1 VKKSAFA
8 RLATWRVLAIVVGVA
23 AHVLGAKAGCEHYD
37 QIRTQAAAIP
47 VVGFDGE
54 LLLVDLGDGPGED
67 GAGERLFPRGCVK
80 SPQFIVRSRPR

>member
-23 AHVLGAKAGCEHYD
+23 AFVLGAKAGCERYE

-54 LLLVDLGDGPGED
+54 PLLVNLGDGSGED
-67 GAGERLFPRGCVK
+67 GVGERLFPRGCGK
-80 SPQFIVRSRPR
+80 SPHLIVRSRPR